1 METKEAEQIPRK
13 EELGAGK
20 KSESTKGWEFEKKA
34 NLKLNFEDF
43 EVSRKVQKSEH
54 NQRGSQAMDFQFEVG
69 SVSPQAESE
78 VDGLNN
84 GVVSVAAIK
93 QKKRQWKLQARN
105 REKKEVPML
114 GPTRVKRPMTEV
126 FETSP
131 EVKRRKLCNT
141 KRHFLNLALEAKHE
155 QRREIQSDGSL
166 EVETPMMAKVTAK
179 AENQP
184 R

>member
-1 METKEAEQIPRK
+1 M
-13 EELGAGK
+13 
-20 KSESTKGWEFEKKA
+20 
-34 NLKLNFEDF
+34 NFEDF

-54 NQRGSQAMDFQFEVG
+54 NQRGSQAMDFQLEVG
-69 SVSPQAESE
+69 SVSAQAESK

-84 GVVSVAAIK
+84 GVSVAAIK
-93 QKKRQWKLQARN
+93 QKKRRWKLEARN
-105 REKKEVPML
+105 REKKEVPKL

-141 KRHFLNLALEAKHE
+141 KRLFLNLALEAKHE

-166 EVETPMMAKVTAK
+166 EVETPTMEKATAMK
-179 AENQP
+179 IIS
-184 R
+184 

>member
-13 EELGAGK
+13 EELGAAK
-20 KSESTKGWEFEKKA
+20 KKGESTRGWECEKKA
-34 NLKLNFEDF
+34 NLKLNFKDF

-69 SVSPQAESE
+69 SVSAQAESE

-84 GVVSVAAIK
+84 GVSVAAIK
-93 QKKRQWKLQARN
+93 QKKRQRKLQARN
-105 REKKEVPML
+105 REKEEVPKL
-114 GPTRVKRPMTEV
+114 GPTHVKSPMTEV

-141 KRHFLNLALEAKHE
+141 KTL
-155 QRREIQSDGSL
+155 S
-166 EVETPMMAKVTAK
+166 
-179 AENQP
+179 
-184 R
+184 